1 MKMLFKFVF
10 KYANKI
16 CFASSKQSIFF
27 SKIDGSFVRD
37 IFALGDFVK
46 KNAFC
51 IFLKKKK
58 TNQTVDDVNI

>member
-46 KNAFC
+46 KKC
-51 IFLKKKK
+51 FLYFFKEEK
-58 TNQTVDDVNI
+58 NESNS